1 LAHHALPLQ
10 IAEPNLFASGL
21 EKEPF
26 VMRPLFAAL
35 AFLASFSTSWANDSQ
50 YTTLQECAQLQSY
63 SVNGET
69 YEAVGSTYIS
79 QCPGVGGWALIV
91 VEQEPRSFIVLDNGE
106 RAYSLESDI
115 LDVGDF
121 PNVTAT
127 KLAEWR
133 LDAQGRP
140 VALIFRVSYMRGN
153 AAKTILMVQDLRIM
167 PPALIGTTTSN
178 EKARRLADG

>member
-1 LAHHALPLQ
+1 
-10 IAEPNLFASGL
+10 
-21 EKEPF
+21 
-26 VMRPLFAAL
+26 MRPLLTAL
-35 AFLASFSTSWANDSQ
+35 AFLASFSTAWANDSQ

-63 SVNGET
+63 SVDGQS
-69 YEAVGSTYIS
+69 YEAAGSTYIS
-79 QCPGVGGWALIV
+79 QCPGRGGWALIV

-106 RAYSLESDI
+106 RAYSLEADM

-133 LDAQGRP
+133 LDSQGRP
-140 VALIFRVSYMRGN
+140 VALIFQVSYMSGN
-153 AAKTILMVQDLRIM
+153 AAKTMLMVQDLRIM

-178 EKARRLADG
+178 VKARKLADG